1 MADCRM
7 IQNGPYR
14 NYPSGKRTIAHICSP
29 TGNKCVVQL
38 GWMIFH
44 SFTEW
49 YLQHFAALCIPSCS
63 VHGPF
68 ANAVPWMYIIHYNS
82 IYVSTVAVLYP
93 NQMKHTSLLILPLT
107 SEILPSGCVCV
118 CVCESQW
125 PPCANQ
131 RNTSEWSR
139 CEVWQLWSWA
149 TATVYSTSQSSMI
162 FRQWYCVLHFHPLS
176 HRQLRYSVTFGER
189 SCRMHLADPHWVIT
203 SNHPVEFWHICPL
216 GAWPAGDR
224 NNT

>member
-1 MADCRM
+1 MAHGPMADCRM

-107 SEILPSGCVCV
+107 SEFFPSGCVCV
-118 CVCESQW
+118 SPSDLLAPTKET
-125 PPCANQ
+125 P
-131 RNTSEWSR
+131 RNHRGVKYDSYEAGP
-139 CEVWQLWSWA
+139 QLQYV
-149 TATVYSTSQSSMI
+149 TVI
-162 FRQWYCVLHFHPLS
+162 NDL
-176 HRQLRYSVTFGER
+176 
-189 SCRMHLADPHWVIT
+189 
-203 SNHPVEFWHICPL
+203 
-216 GAWPAGDR
+216 
-224 NNT
+224 